1 MPVAVLRLS
10 LRLPGCN
17 SLKEKRG
24 RILPLLSRLRR
35 EFNVS
40 VAEVDA
46 HDTWRKTIL
55 ACAMVNTDAGHL
67 DRSLR
72 QLVHWVETNWPDLE
86 VEEDQIEFF

>member
-1 MPVAVLRLS
+1 MPLAVLRLS

-24 RILPLLSRLRR
+24 RLHPLLSRLRR

-40 VAEVDA
+40 VAEVEA
-46 HDTWRKTIL
+46 HDAWRK
-55 ACAMVNTDAGHL
+55 AVVVCAMVNTDAGHL

-86 VEEDQIEFF
+86 VEEDQIELY